1 MYAQLLVRNVM
12 FCRFLSAG
20 WPVLERHVGMNLRV
34 HSWRWM
40 HHGSTYSELAT
51 KAADTCGKE
60 VEGKSLAL
68 FKPYASVV
76 IPDGEI
82 LVNRAL
88 KPWSLGAYLARLRKA
103 AGSIKF
109 GVGIVKPG

>member
-1 MYAQLLVRNVM
+1 MACPGKACGYEPEGP
-12 FCRFLSAG
+12 FLEMDASR
-20 WPVLERHVGMNLRV
+20 LF
-34 HSWRWM
+34 
-40 HHGSTYSELAT
+40 TYSELAT

-88 KPWSLGAYLARLRKA
+88 KP
-103 AGSIKF
+103 
-109 GVGIVKPG
+109 